1 MHNEDKELREMF
13 GQQNPFRVPEGY
25 FDTLTERVMSNLPD
39 RKPQEARKSKLVA
52 LRPWLYAAACVVVLV
67 VMSVV
72 WLFRQQPDT
81 PQVAVAS
88 SVSATSTS
96 DSSYM
101 DEAADYVMLDN
112 AEIYACLSDNY

>member
-1 MHNEDKELREMF
+1 
-13 GQQNPFRVPEGY
+13 
-25 FDTLTERVMSNLPD
+25 
-39 RKPQEARKSKLVA
+39 
-52 LRPWLYAAACVVVLV
+52 VVLV

-81 PQVAVAS
+81 PQVVVAS